1 MASINDF
8 LAQTGGNVE
17 FGEVESKIKSNS
29 FFVTISG
36 VDHRA
41 HNITGRELA
50 IGEKV
55 ITTKSTSGKRY
66 IINSTGIVRKPA
78 PVLEVYRN
86 G

>member
-1 MASINDF
+1 
-8 LAQTGGNVE
+8 
-17 FGEVESKIKSNS
+17 
-29 FFVTISG
+29 VTISG